1 MSRREKRQR
10 FSQWLSE
17 FLLARPPRMDGL
29 STRAILVE
37 PLETRQV
44 MAGDGFMALL
54 GSSYHA
60 TYDQDTHSSAATQD
74 LSGAAL
80 TGEGELAAEGEP
92 ANDLVAFAKA
102 LTDSGTRF
110 FGAAWCPFCTEQK
123 ELFQDGGNFL
133 PFIEVTNPDRTPNQI
148 ATSEGITEYPTW
160 EFPDGS
166 RLTGV
171 QTLQTLAQRANLTI
185 PQSSTPSMVAL
196 SNVNVGIGS
205 PLHIPIDAYDPNGN
219 PLTITVSSSN
229 PSLLTAQAISGNR
242 SLRLSMQGFGDMV
255 FELFEDKAPRPTGRV
270 IELAQDGFYDGV
282 PFHRVINNFVIQ
294 AGDRQNQN
302 GTGGSTLG
310 DFDDQFHL
318 DLQHNR
324 TGVLSYAKSS
334 DDTNDSQFF
343 ITEGPQRFLDFNHS
357 VFGQLVEGEAVRE
370 AISNTATNSADRPV
384 NPVLINAATVFDD
397 TENGLIMLKPTGTG
411 TGTATISVTV
421 TDTEGNST
429 SQNFQATVVQDTA
442 NGAPFL
448 NPIPTV
454 QAQAG
459 VPTQFTLTA
468 QDAEND
474 TLIYSVTKLGT
485 ENYTV
490 TVDSAT
496 GVVTVTPQV
505 GFTGQ
510 LQFRATVRQSS
521 APTTSS
527 PDDNQIVTVAVS
539 QSSPTGIDL
548 LPASD
553 SGVSDSDNITNAQSL
568 TFAVSGTTVG
578 AVVEVLSGGNVVG
591 TATATGSTTQVVV
604 SSVASLGQGSVS
616 FTSRQRVS
624 GVNSSPSQSL
634 AVILDSQAPAAIAA
648 GVIPASAIIDA
659 PLAIDLNHLEEGQGL
674 VYALAGA
681 PAGMTINATNGQ
693 LAWTPTSAQL
703 GTQSLTLKLTD
714 AAGNVL
720 DQAITINVIQQPR
733 VRISLNAVDLNG
745 LPLTTI
751 ATGQQFKVQVVVND
765 LRTGTA
771 NPNAPTGVYAAY
783 LDLLFDSNIIEPVA
797 TNPINYVDPYLND
810 TSGVTTTPGLIDELG
825 AFSDQTSRLGSG
837 PRVLAEVTFLAK
849 AAGNPLLRSESADQ
863 LGNDILLYDV
873 PSATPFSQV
882 EFGTSAFVV
891 GADFTVANDVFNF
904 DEDEGVQS
912 LNVLSNDTVTGGAV
926 LTITTVSSPTGG
938 GTVTIAADGRTLNY
952 TSAAN
957 FNGAET
963 FTYTVQNQQGI
974 PQSATVTV
982 QVADVNDPPVAL
994 NDTFTVF
1001 RGSTQNVLDV
1011 LLNDTTGVDSPSSES
1026 LVISAVSSG
1035 SAGGTIERGPSG
1047 LTVRYTPAANFTG
1060 TETFTYTLSDGR
1072 GGTAT
1077 GTVSVAV
1084 NLQNP
1089 PPTPQNYA
1097 FTVVEDAPEASFN
1110 VLANDTTNDP
1120 TETLSV
1126 SAVGTSQVGS
1136 TVSVAED
1143 GLSVRYRPAANFAGT
1158 EVLTYTLRDSGGATA
1173 VGQMTFTVTPVNDPP
1188 NAVDDTL
1195 EALSAQA
1202 TTTLNVLLNDTN
1214 VDQGETLTITAVSQP
1229 PTGSGTL
1236 AISTNGQNLI
1246 YTSPSS
1252 TFEGQFSFTYTIG
1265 DGSGLTDTATV
1276 TLNVRN
1282 FVPRKISGLVNAGIE
1297 TLNDQ
1302 FYFAGFPLILTGT
1315 DVTGADVSVQS
1326 QVGAGGAFA
1335 FDNLAPG
1342 DYTLVREP
1350 LAFLSDSGSS
1360 VTINSGVSDGDVVSN
1375 LMVTG
1380 SLKVGLFDIRDFLG
1394 STVKNSLTVA
1404 LNADGSTN
1412 WLAPRGDWAQLSTLQ
1427 AQMDS
1432 SGNALRI
1439 NAARGTQ
1446 SNLQATLP
1454 LNNRSITSVVGT
1466 ESSMRLLRVRGSTS
1480 QAGLAAGT
1488 SSAGTASTPTSSS
1501 TNSSTNTTGSLSGE
1515 GEGPESPAL
1524 SALASAEAVPSNLFS
1539 PASATAPSGLAASA
1553 TLSDQRATDDDSQGA
1568 LTPPQSPSQAIRQLL
1583 GSASRA
1589 SLNAASAMQAE
1600 AVDVAMQSV
1609 LPSLELKLSDEL
1621 QDTIAHS
1628 GQLSSAATDA
1638 IVAQL

>member
-17 FLLARPPRMDGL
+17 FLFAAPPRIDGL
-29 STRAILVE
+29 STRSILVE

-54 GSSYHA
+54 GSSYHETQGSSPVGFDTQGTA
-60 TYDQDTHSSAATQD
+60 TAQG
-74 LSGAAL
+74 LFGVAL
-80 TGEGELAAEGEP
+80 VGEGEPVAEGEP
-92 ANDLVAFAKA
+92 ADDLVAFAKA

-110 FGAAWCPFCTEQK
+110 FGAAWCQFCTEQK

-148 ATSEGITEYPTW
+148 AISEGITEYPTW

-196 SNVNVGIGS
+196 SDVNVGIGS

-219 PLTITVSSSN
+219 PLTISVTSSN
-229 PSLLTAQAISGNR
+229 PGLITAQTLSGNR

-310 DFDDQFHL
+310 NFDDQFHL

-370 AISNTATNSADRPV
+370 AISNTATNSADRPL
-384 NPVLINAATVFDD
+384 NPVLISSATVFED

-411 TGTATISVTV
+411 TGTATITVTV

-429 SQNFQATVVQDTA
+429 SRSFQATVVQDTA

-448 NPIPTV
+448 NPIPTI

-496 GVVTVTPQV
+496 GVVTVTPPA
-505 GFTGQ
+505 GFSGQ
-510 LQFRATVRQSS
+510 LQFRATVRQST
-521 APTTSS
+521 APTTTS
-527 PDDNQIVTVAVS
+527 PDDNQVVTVVVA

-548 LPASD
+548 LPGSD

-591 TATATGSTTQVVV
+591 TATATGTTTNVVV
-604 SSVASLGQGSVS
+604 NNVASLGQGSVS

-624 GVNSSPSQSL
+624 GVNSAPSQSL
-634 AVILDSQAPAAIAA
+634 AVVLDSQAPAAIAA
-648 GVIPASAIIDA
+648 GVIPASAVVDT
-659 PLAIDLNHLEEGQGL
+659 PLSLDLNHPEEGQGL

-681 PAGMTINATNGQ
+681 PSGMTINAATGQ

-703 GTQSLTLKLTD
+703 GTQSLTLRLTD

-720 DQAITINVIQQPR
+720 DQAITINVIQQAR

-745 LPLTTI
+745 LPISTI

-765 LRTGTA
+765 LRSGTA

-797 TNPINYVDPYLND
+797 TNPINHLDPYLND
-810 TSGVTTTPGLIDELG
+810 TRGATTTPGLIDELG
-825 AFSDQTSRLGSG
+825 AFSDQTSRLGSS

-849 AAGNPLLRSESADQ
+849 AAGNPQLRSESADQ

-873 PSATPFSQV
+873 PSATPISQV

-912 LNVLSNDTVTGGAV
+912 LNVLSNDTITGAAV
-926 LTITTVSSPTGG
+926 LTITSVSSPTGG
-938 GTVTIAADGRTLNY
+938 GTVTIAADGKTLNY

-974 PQSATVTV
+974 PQTATVTI

-1001 RGSTQNVLDV
+1001 RNSTQNVLAV
-1011 LLNDTTGVDSPSSES
+1011 LANDTTGVDSPNSES
-1026 LVISAVSSG
+1026 LSISSVSSG

-1047 LTVRYTPAANFTG
+1047 LTIRYTPAANFTG

-1072 GGTAT
+1072 GGTDTAT
-1077 GTVSVAV
+1077 VTVAV

-1089 PPTPQNYA
+1089 PPTPQNDS
-1097 FTVVEDAPEASFN
+1097 FTVVEDAPEASFD

-1136 TVSVAED
+1136 TVSVAPD

-1158 EVLTYTLRDSGGATA
+1158 EVITYTLRDSGGATA

-1188 NAVDDTL
+1188 NAVDDTF
-1195 EALSAQA
+1195 EAFSAQT
-1202 TTTLNVLLNDTN
+1202 TTTLNVLLNDIN

-1236 AISTNGQNLI
+1236 AISGNGQNLI
-1246 YTSPSS
+1246 YTSPSL

-1297 TLNDQ
+1297 TLNES
-1302 FYFAGFPLILTGT
+1302 FYIAGFPLMLTGL
-1315 DVTGADVSVQS
+1315 DVTGASVNMES
-1326 QVGAGGAFA
+1326 NVGTGGAYA
-1335 FDNLAPG
+1335 FNNVAPG
-1342 DYTLVREP
+1342 DYTLIREP
-1350 LAFLSDSGSS
+1350 LPFLSDSGSS
-1360 VTINSGVSDGDVVSN
+1360 VTINSGVTDGDLVSN
-1375 LMVTG
+1375 LIVTG
-1380 SLKVGLFDIRDFLG
+1380 SLRVGLFDIRDFLG

-1404 LNADGSTN
+1404 LNADGTTN
-1412 WLAPRGDWAQLSTLQ
+1412 WLAPRGDWAQLSSLQ
-1427 AQMDS
+1427 AQMDT

-1446 SNLQATLP
+1446 TNLQATLP
-1454 LNNRSITSVVGT
+1454 LNNNSIASVVGA
-1466 ESSMRLLRVRGSTS
+1466 ESSMSLLRVRGSTT
-1480 QAGLAAGT
+1480 QAGLAAST
-1488 SSAGTASTPTSSS
+1488 GTASTASA
-1501 TNSSTNTTGSLSGE
+1501 NSSTNTAGLLSGE
-1515 GEGPESPAL
+1515 GEGADS
-1524 SALASAEAVPSNLFS
+1524 ASAEAVPSSSSMPAIAQAPSRLASSSLRSTDRGMDSPGQPPLS
-1539 PASATAPSGLAASA
+1539 PA
-1553 TLSDQRATDDDSQGA
+1553 
-1568 LTPPQSPSQAIRQLL
+1568 QAIRQVL
-1583 GSASRA
+1583 GSAPRA
-1589 SLNAASAMQAE
+1589 SFDASTALAAE

-1621 QDTIAHS
+1621 QDTIANS
-1628 GQLSSAATDA
+1628 GQLSSEATDA